1 MEELIYGHVP
11 TTEELEALDKEAEA
25 LLQEELDIDTLEQL
39 DYTDDYYE
47 IH

>member
-1 MEELIYGHVP
+1 MEELIYGRVP
-11 TTEELEALDKEAEA
+11 TIEELEVMDREAEA

-39 DYTDDYYE
+39 DYADDYYE